1 MISTIYFNIHRE
13 CKKKTFIVP
22 NNEYG
27 STYKSSFT
35 LFLLRNI
42 TLSLIEERP
51 DACILCFKKSGS
63 FGINHCRMV
72 FKVIFTEHLH
82 ILALEPQWDLGGTQ
96 HHLKSLHCQLI

>member
-1 MISTIYFNIHRE
+1 MISTIYFTKYLQ
-13 CKKKTFIVP
+13 CKKKVFIVP

-51 DACILCFKKSGS
+51 DACILCFKK
-63 FGINHCRMV
+63 N
-72 FKVIFTEHLH
+72 
-82 ILALEPQWDLGGTQ
+82 LAPLE
-96 HHLKSLHCQLI
+96 